1 MALLTSRD
9 MAQSSAITPT
19 TLIHIVT
26 TADTTQ
32 SVYGSSYKAEL
43 QQLKDIF
50 GSNPDVTV
58 TGGTYNPSTGEVT
71 FYNNT
76 GGTFNVSGF
85 VTGFTDSYVSGGT
98 YSSGTATFTNTTGGT
113 FTVTGFTT
121 PFTGNT
127 LATCISDLY
136 VSNIHSCS
144 PLNINP
150 LDEGNVYF
158 GSTSGVTVDVINS
171 RLGIGTSSPTKKL
184 DVNGTT
190 IHRDS
195 VEMSPSK
202 EIFWSDTSTTWP
214 TSINSRIR
222 WTLNNDSAQIYAYQP
237 ATDDIDF
244 VFKITDNSTDSRD
257 NYVFWIDDNGG
268 ESFDRYPLEM
278 NGPQFIVNPLRR
290 YATIPANSG
299 AGNTDFYILQSGAT
313 GLSQS
318 VVFADVSEGKV
329 GIGISSP
336 TAKLHIN
343 NTTTGNTFLVED
355 STNPDSTPFVIDA
368 SGNTGIGVSTVT
380 SGFKAEIAGG
390 IISSV
395 STGVVLSIRDT
406 STSGTPAND
415 GVRFIYDENLF
426 GVNFDGLVIEKTDFN
441 ASTPDGGIMFANV
454 GSGGTRVPSMVIRGT
469 GNVGIGTTSPS
480 ETLDVSGKTK
490 TTNFQMTSGATTGY
504 VLKSLDGNGN
514 VYWANACDCPYTGG
528 TVTGATTFSGGLS
541 ATSVTG
547 TTIWSEKIRG
557 KFGPIQINDTDGG
570 NIYFGSTSGITLD
583 VINRRIGIG
592 TTTPTT
598 DLDVTGKTRTATLQV
613 TSGATNGYVLTS
625 DGSGNATWQA
635 STGGGVSIDPY
646 NNLGNVSLIS
656 WNVSGVSTNYEATL
670 TGNTTLNLTN
680 VRNGEY
686 GTIVITQ
693 DGTGGRTLTFGTV
706 NGGATTHRVAN
717 GGGGTPTLTSNA
729 SAIDIL
735 TFTYNGSVM
744 YWTVGNDYT

>member
-113 FTVTGFTT
+113 FTVTGFNESNIYNSDGALTGIRFVDMNTFPLGFSGGSSDLLFGFIGTADKHIQWSETGSLNWDMIVNTGTNDFVLERYSTGGAYQDT
-121 PFTGNT
+121 PLFIEFLTGN
-127 LATCISDLY
+127 
-136 VSNIHSCS
+136 
-144 PLNINP
+144 
-150 LDEGNVYF
+150 
-158 GSTSGVTVDVINS
+158 
-171 RLGIGTSSPTKKL
+171 
-184 DVNGTT
+184 
-190 IHRDS
+190 
-195 VEMSPSK
+195 
-202 EIFWSDTSTTWP
+202 
-214 TSINSRIR
+214 
-222 WTLNNDSAQIYAYQP
+222 
-237 ATDDIDF
+237 
-244 VFKITDNSTDSRD
+244 
-257 NYVFWIDDNGG
+257 
-268 ESFDRYPLEM
+268 
-278 NGPQFIVNPLRR
+278 
-290 YATIPANSG
+290 
-299 AGNTDFYILQSGAT
+299 
-313 GLSQS
+313 
-318 VVFADVSEGKV
+318 
-329 GIGISSP
+329 IGI
-336 TAKLHIN
+336 KQQ
-343 NTTTGNTFLVED
+343 
-355 STNPDSTPFVIDA
+355 
-368 SGNTGIGVSTVT
+368 
-380 SGFKAEIAGG
+380 
-390 IISSV
+390 
-395 STGVVLSIRDT
+395 
-406 STSGTPAND
+406 
-415 GVRFIYDENLF
+415 
-426 GVNFDGLVIEKTDFN
+426 
-441 ASTPDGGIMFANV
+441 
-454 GSGGTRVPSMVIRGT
+454 
-469 GNVGIGTTSPS
+469 SPS
-480 ETLDVSGKTK
+480 EALDVSGKTK
-490 TTNFQMTSGATTGY
+490 TINFQMTSGATTGY

-547 TTIWSEKIRG
+547 TTIWAEKIRG

>member
-98 YSSGTATFTNTTGGT
+98 YSAGTATFTNTTGGT
-113 FTVTGFTT
+113 FTVTGFNETNIYNSDGT
-121 PFTGNT
+121 LTGNRT
-127 LATCISDLY
+127 ITQGNYDLDLDGNENSRLQTSY
-136 VSNIHSCS
+136 TST
-144 PLNINP
+144 INP
-150 LDEGNVYF
+150 LDN
-158 GSTSGVTVDVINS
+158 GSFTSS
-171 RLGIGTSSPTKKL
+171 LIGTFFTHNDDTNDIYFSASLFPGNSS
-184 DVNGTT
+184 
-190 IHRDS
+190 
-195 VEMSPSK
+195 
-202 EIFWSDTSTTWP
+202 
-214 TSINSRIR
+214 
-222 WTLNNDSAQIYAYQP
+222 
-237 ATDDIDF
+237 
-244 VFKITDNSTDSRD
+244 
-257 NYVFWIDDNGG
+257 
-268 ESFDRYPLEM
+268 M
-278 NGPQFIVNPLRR
+278 N
-290 YATIPANSG
+290 
-299 AGNTDFYILQSGAT
+299 
-313 GLSQS
+313 
-318 VVFADVSEGKV
+318 V
-329 GIGISSP
+329 GVI
-336 TAKLHIN
+336 
-343 NTTTGNTFLVED
+343 
-355 STNPDSTPFVIDA
+355 STNV
-368 SGNTGIGVSTVT
+368 NTGINFNSSKVSLTHYDGVSITKEVAVDI
-380 SGFKAEIAGG
+380 SG
-390 IISSV
+390 ISVNQEYYFPNTDGSDGQILK
-395 STGVVLSIRDT
+395 TDG
-406 STSGTPAND
+406 SGT
-415 GVRFIYDENLF
+415 
-426 GVNFDGLVIEKTDFN
+426 T
-441 ASTPDGGIMFANV
+441 
-454 GSGGTRVPSMVIRGT
+454 
-469 GNVGIGTTSPS
+469 
-480 ETLDVSGKTK
+480 
-490 TTNFQMTSGATTGY
+490 
-504 VLKSLDGNGN
+504 
-514 VYWANACDCPYTGG
+514 YWANACDCPYTGG
-528 TVTGATTFSGGLS
+528 TVTGATTFTGGLS

-547 TTIWSEKIRG
+547 NTIWAEKIRG
-557 KFGPIQINDTDGG
+557 KLGPIQFNDTDGG

-625 DGSGNATWQA
+625 DGSGNATWQV
-635 STGGGVSIDPY
+635 SSGGVSINPY

-656 WNVSGVSTNYEATL
+656 WDVSGVSTNYEATL